1 MTSAIIRFAAAAA
14 ILAGSALTVS
24 AAEPIEGTW
33 KRPSTGT
40 IVKYSGGGGQ
50 FCATV
55 VGGKNNGKSIGCMK
69 GSGAN
74 YTGQLIDLEANKTY
88 SGKATVNGNS
98 MSLKGCVAGG
108 LICKGETWARQ

>member
-1 MTSAIIRFAAAAA
+1 MKSAFIRIAAAAA
-14 ILAGSALTVS
+14 ILAGSAITAS

-40 IVKYSGGGGQ
+40 IVKYSGGGGN

-55 VGGKNNGKSIGCMK
+55 QGGKNNGKSIGCMK
-69 GSGAN
+69 GTGAS
-74 YTGQLIDLEANKTY
+74 YTGKLIDLDANKTY
-88 SGKATVNGNS
+88 TGKATVNGNS

>member
-1 MTSAIIRFAAAAA
+1 MKSAFICMAAAAA
-14 ILAGSALTVS
+14 IFAGSISLVS

-40 IVKYSGGGGQ
+40 IVKYSGSGGN

-55 VGGKNNGKSIGCMK
+55 QGGKNNGKSIGCMS
-69 GSGAN
+69 GTGAN
-74 YTGQLIDLEANKTY
+74 YNGKLIDLDANKTY
-88 SGKATVNGNS
+88 TGKAVVNGNS